1 MTSNP
6 SWLCEGL
13 TTDTNQDLEPA
24 NSGQIMD
31 LHYNKHHQTYTTN
44 LNDALKQQADAT
56 SSSNLVQHLFLQ
68 HAIKFNAG
76 GRTNHILSWES
87 MTPASSAKAGP
98 DDMLADAV
106 NAHWSNIDS
115 SKAAFEAVTL
125 GLQGSGWTWL
135 VKNPES
141 SNIGLTTSKDQ
152 DVVLAGKIPVL
163 A

>member
-44 LNDALKQQADAT
+44 LNDALKPQADAT

-68 HAIKFNAG
+68 HAINFNAG
-76 GRTNHILSWES
+76 RTHKPYSL
-87 MTPASSAKAGP
+87 
-98 DDMLADAV
+98 
-106 NAHWSNIDS
+106 
-115 SKAAFEAVTL
+115 L
-125 GLQGSGWTWL
+125 GEHDTG
-135 VKNPES
+135 
-141 SNIGLTTSKDQ
+141 
-152 DVVLAGKIPVL
+152 VLGEDWPR
-163 A
+163 